1 MMRRRS
7 LAVLAALFA
16 VGSALAQKVPAGGDE
31 TTGRALYNA
40 QCNGCHRA
48 QIHWRDKKIVQDWP
62 SLLHEVRRWQQ
73 NSGLVWSDDEILAVA
88 RHLNA
93 TWYHFPA
100 GAGKELAQLG
110 SEP

>member
-1 MMRRRS
+1 MVRWPPLAMFTAF
-7 LAVLAALFA
+7 LAVA
-16 VGSALAQKVPAGGDE
+16 SALAQGAPTGGDE

-62 SLLHEVRRWQQ
+62 SLLREVRRWQQ

-93 TWYHFPA
+93 TWYRFPA
-100 GAGKELAQLG
+100 EAGKELAQLG